1 MPVLSLWVSKNFCQ
15 RNLEA
20 LGTMTTVK
28 TPHDLLAAVPFLIGY
43 HPTDS
48 LVLISVKSDS
58 LEMAM
63 RVDFPINPPEGAYQ
77 LLAAHLKQ
85 DHAEGA
91 LLVAYE
97 PADCDFGPEVLRNA
111 ADAVA
116 ALDIPIRE
124 LMLIRNG
131 RWKSMI
137 CSDESCCP
145 PDGNPIEDFHNSR
158 ITAEQVAN
166 GKVLPFLDSEGL
178 THSIAPTI
186 FARDINWNAQVIGF
200 RIDPEANNL
209 NELQRDGAE
218 SVLLLADFYIQQG
231 FCKDYDLIARVLGR
245 LTDVQVRDFALG
257 CHSDQ
262 TLNAY
267 WAMWRDLL
275 RIAPPKFVAPVAS
288 LFAAIAYENGE
299 GALAHRA
306 LDRAIEDEPE
316 YSLSRLL
323 RRVFSSGWP
332 PSGFA
337 QLRSEL
343 HPRVTKTIFG

>member
-1 MPVLSLWVSKNFCQ
+1 
-15 RNLEA
+15 
-20 LGTMTTVK
+20 MTTVK

-63 RVDFPINPPEGAYQ
+63 RIDFPKNPPEGSYQ
-77 LLAAHLKQ
+77 LLASHLKR
-85 DHAEGA
+85 DNSEGA
-91 LLVAYE
+91 LIVAYE
-97 PADCDFGPEVLRNA
+97 PADSLAGPEVLHNV

-116 ALDIPIRE
+116 SLDIPIRE
-124 LMLIRNG
+124 LMLVRNNHW
-131 RWKSMI
+131 RSLL
-137 CSDESCCP
+137 CSDDKCCP
-145 PDGNPIEDFHNSR
+145 PEGNQIEEFVNSR
-158 ITAEQVAN
+158 IAAEQVAS
-166 GKVLPFLDSEGL
+166 GKVLPFSDSEGL
-178 THSIAPTI
+178 THSISATI
-186 FARDINWNAQVIGF
+186 LAKDLNWNAQVVGF
-200 RIDPEANNL
+200 RVDPDANNL

-218 SVLLLADFYIQQG
+218 SILLLADFYSQNG
-231 FCKDYDLIARVLGR
+231 FCKDYDLMARVLGR
-245 LTDVQVRDFALG
+245 LSEIQVRDFALG
-257 CHSDQ
+257 CHTDQ
-262 TLNAY
+262 TINSY

-288 LFAAIAYENGE
+288 VFASIAYENGE

-306 LDRAIEDEPE
+306 LDRAIEDDPE
-316 YSLSRLL
+316 YSLARLL

-343 HPRVTKTIFG
+343 HPRVTATIFG

>member
-1 MPVLSLWVSKNFCQ
+1 
-15 RNLEA
+15 
-20 LGTMTTVK
+20 MTTVK

-63 RVDFPINPPEGAYQ
+63 RIDFPKNPPEGSYQ
-77 LLAAHLKQ
+77 LLASHLKR
-85 DHAEGA
+85 DNSEGA
-91 LLVAYE
+91 LIVAYE
-97 PADCDFGPEVLRNA
+97 PADSLAGPEVLHNV

-116 ALDIPIRE
+116 SLDIPIRE
-124 LMLIRNG
+124 LMLVRNNHW
-131 RWKSMI
+131 RSLL
-137 CSDESCCP
+137 CSDDKCCP
-145 PDGNPIEDFHNSR
+145 PEGNQIEEFVNSR
-158 ITAEQVAN
+158 IAAEQVAS
-166 GKVLPFLDSEGL
+166 GKVLPFSDSEGL
-178 THSIAPTI
+178 THSISATI
-186 FARDINWNAQVIGF
+186 LAKDLNWNAQVVGF
-200 RIDPEANNL
+200 KVDPDANNL

-218 SVLLLADFYIQQG
+218 SILLLADFYSQNG
-231 FCKDYDLIARVLGR
+231 FCKDYDLMARVLGR
-245 LTDVQVRDFALG
+245 LSDIQVRDFALG
-257 CHSDQ
+257 CHTDQ
-262 TLNAY
+262 TINSY

-288 LFAAIAYENGE
+288 VFASIAYENGE

-306 LDRAIEDEPE
+306 LDRAIEDDPE
-316 YSLSRLL
+316 YSLARLL

-343 HPRVTKTIFG
+343 HPRVTATIFG

>member
-1 MPVLSLWVSKNFCQ
+1 
-15 RNLEA
+15 
-20 LGTMTTVK
+20 MTTVK

-77 LLAAHLKQ
+77 LLASHLKR

-97 PADCDFGPEVLRNA
+97 PKGSDLGPEVLRNA

-116 ALDIPIRE
+116 ALEIPIRE
-124 LMLIRNG
+124 LMLVRNG
-131 RWKSMI
+131 RWKSLI
-137 CSDESCCP
+137 CSDEKCCP
-145 PDGNPIEDFHNSR
+145 PDGNPIEDFENSR

-178 THSIAPTI
+178 THSISPTL
-186 FARDINWNAQVIGF
+186 FAKDINWNAQVIGF
-200 RIDPEANNL
+200 RIDPEATNL

-218 SVLLLADFYIQQG
+218 SVLLLADFYMQNG

-257 CHSDQ
+257 CHDEKS
-262 TLNAY
+262 LNAY

-299 GALAHRA
+299 GALAQRA

-316 YSLSRLL
+316 YSLARLL

-337 QLRSEL
+337 QLRAEL
-343 HPRVTKTIFG
+343 HPRVTQTIFG

>member
-1 MPVLSLWVSKNFCQ
+1 
-15 RNLEA
+15 
-20 LGTMTTVK
+20 MTTVK

-63 RVDFPINPPEGAYQ
+63 RIDFPINPPEGAYQ
-77 LLAAHLKQ
+77 LLASHLKR

-97 PADCDFGPEVLRNA
+97 PEGNTDGPEVLRNA
-111 ADAVA
+111 ADAVIA
-116 ALDIPIRE
+116 SEIPIRE
-124 LMLIRNG
+124 LMLVRNG
-131 RWKSMI
+131 RWRSLL
-137 CSDESCCP
+137 CTDEKCCP
-145 PDGNPIEDFHNSR
+145 AEGNEIQDFQNSR
-158 ITAEQVAN
+158 IAAEQVAN
-166 GKVLPFLDSEGL
+166 GKVLPYSDSEGL
-178 THSIAPTI
+178 THSIAPTL
-186 FARDINWNAQVIGF
+186 FAKDINWNAQVIGF
-200 RIDPEANNL
+200 RVDPEANNL

-218 SVLLLADFYIQQG
+218 SVLLLADFYIQNG
-231 FCKDYDLIARVLGR
+231 ACKDYDLIARVLGR

-257 CHSDQ
+257 CHNDE
-262 TLNAY
+262 TLDAY
-267 WAMWRDLL
+267 WTMWRDLL

-306 LDRAIEDEPE
+306 LDRAIEDDNE

-332 PSGFA
+332 PTGFA
-337 QLRSEL
+337 QLRAEL
-343 HPRVTKTIFG
+343 HPRVTQTIFG

>member
-1 MPVLSLWVSKNFCQ
+1 
-15 RNLEA
+15 
-20 LGTMTTVK
+20 MTTVK

-63 RVDFPINPPEGAYQ
+63 RIDFPKNPPEGSYQ
-77 LLAAHLKQ
+77 LLASHLKR
-85 DHAEGA
+85 DNSEGA
-91 LLVAYE
+91 LIVAYE
-97 PADCDFGPEVLRNA
+97 PADSLAGPEVLHNV

-116 ALDIPIRE
+116 SLDIPIRE
-124 LMLIRNG
+124 LMLVRNNHW
-131 RWKSMI
+131 RSLL
-137 CSDESCCP
+137 CSDDKCCP
-145 PDGNPIEDFHNSR
+145 PEGNQIEEFVNSR
-158 ITAEQVAN
+158 IAAEQVAS
-166 GKVLPFLDSEGL
+166 GKVLPFSDSEGL
-178 THSIAPTI
+178 THSISATI
-186 FARDINWNAQVIGF
+186 LAKDLNWNAQVVGF
-200 RIDPEANNL
+200 RVDPDANNL

-218 SVLLLADFYIQQG
+218 SILLLADFYSQNG
-231 FCKDYDLIARVLGR
+231 FCKDYDLMARVLGR
-245 LTDVQVRDFALG
+245 LSDIQVRDFALG
-257 CHSDQ
+257 CHTDQ
-262 TLNAY
+262 TINSY

-288 LFAAIAYENGE
+288 VFASIAYENGE

-316 YSLSRLL
+316 YSLARLL

-343 HPRVTKTIFG
+343 HPRVTATIFG

>member
-1 MPVLSLWVSKNFCQ
+1 
-15 RNLEA
+15 
-20 LGTMTTVK
+20 MTTVK

-43 HPTDS
+43 HPSNS
-48 LVLISVKSDS
+48 LVLISVKADA

-63 RVDFPINPPEGAYQ
+63 RIDFPINPPDGAYA
-77 LLAAHLKQ
+77 LLASHLKR
-85 DHAEGA
+85 DHADGA

-97 PADCDFGPEVLRNA
+97 PEGIEAGPEVLRNA

-116 ALDIPIRE
+116 ALEIPIRE
-124 LMLIRNG
+124 LMLVRNG
-131 RWKSMI
+131 RWRSLL
-137 CSDESCCP
+137 CSDENCCP
-145 PDGNPIEDFHNSR
+145 ADGNPIEDFQNSR

-166 GKVLPFLDSEGL
+166 GKVLPFSDSDGL
-178 THSIAPTI
+178 THSISPTL
-186 FARDINWNAQVIGF
+186 FAKDINWNAQVIGF
-200 RIDPEANNL
+200 RVDPDAANL

-218 SVLLLADFYIQQG
+218 SVLLLADIYMQQG

-257 CHSDQ
+257 CHTEES
-262 TLNAY
+262 LNAY

-306 LDRAIEDEPE
+306 LDRAIDDEPE

-337 QLRSEL
+337 QLRAEL

>member
-1 MPVLSLWVSKNFCQ
+1 
-15 RNLEA
+15 
-20 LGTMTTVK
+20 MTTVK

-63 RVDFPINPPEGAYQ
+63 RIDFPKNPPEGSYQ
-77 LLAAHLKQ
+77 LLASHLKR
-85 DHAEGA
+85 DNSDGA
-91 LLVAYE
+91 LIVAYE
-97 PADCDFGPEVLRNA
+97 PADSLAGPEVLHNV

-116 ALDIPIRE
+116 SLDIPIRE
-124 LMLIRNG
+124 LMLVRNNHW
-131 RWKSMI
+131 RSLL
-137 CSDESCCP
+137 CSDDKCCP
-145 PDGNPIEDFHNSR
+145 PEGNQIEEFVNSR
-158 ITAEQVAN
+158 IAAEQVAS
-166 GKVLPFLDSEGL
+166 GKVLPFSDSEGL
-178 THSIAPTI
+178 THSISATI
-186 FARDINWNAQVIGF
+186 LAKDINWNAQVVGF
-200 RIDPEANNL
+200 RVDPDANNL

-218 SVLLLADFYIQQG
+218 SILLLADFYSQNG
-231 FCKDYDLIARVLGR
+231 FCKDYDLMARVLGR
-245 LTDVQVRDFALG
+245 LSDIQVRDFALG
-257 CHSDQ
+257 CHTDQ
-262 TLNAY
+262 TINSY

-288 LFAAIAYENGE
+288 VFASIAYENGE

-306 LDRAIEDEPE
+306 LDRAIEDDPE
-316 YSLSRLL
+316 YSLARLL

-343 HPRVTKTIFG
+343 HPRVTATIFG

>member
-1 MPVLSLWVSKNFCQ
+1 
-15 RNLEA
+15 
-20 LGTMTTVK
+20 MTTVK

-63 RVDFPINPPEGAYQ
+63 RIDFPKNPPEGSYQ
-77 LLAAHLKQ
+77 LLASHLKR
-85 DHAEGA
+85 DNSEGA
-91 LLVAYE
+91 LIVAYE
-97 PADCDFGPEVLRNA
+97 PADSLAGPEVLHNV

-116 ALDIPIRE
+116 SLDIPIRG
-124 LMLIRNG
+124 LMLVRNNHW
-131 RWKSMI
+131 RSLL
-137 CSDESCCP
+137 CSDDKCCP
-145 PDGNPIEDFHNSR
+145 PEGNQIEEFVNSR
-158 ITAEQVAN
+158 IAAEQVAS
-166 GKVLPFLDSEGL
+166 GKVLPFSDSEGL
-178 THSIAPTI
+178 THSISATI
-186 FARDINWNAQVIGF
+186 LAKDINWNAQVVGF
-200 RIDPEANNL
+200 RVDPDANNL

-218 SVLLLADFYIQQG
+218 SILLLADFYSQNG
-231 FCKDYDLIARVLGR
+231 FCKDYDLMARVLGR
-245 LTDVQVRDFALG
+245 LSDIQVRDFALG
-257 CHSDQ
+257 CHTDQ
-262 TLNAY
+262 TINSY

-288 LFAAIAYENGE
+288 VFASIAYENGE

-306 LDRAIEDEPE
+306 LDRAIEDDPE
-316 YSLSRLL
+316 YSLARLL

-343 HPRVTKTIFG
+343 HPRVTATIFG

>member
-1 MPVLSLWVSKNFCQ
+1 
-15 RNLEA
+15 
-20 LGTMTTVK
+20 MTTVK

-63 RVDFPINPPEGAYQ
+63 RIDFPLNPPEGSYQ
-77 LLAAHLKQ
+77 LLASHLKRENS
-85 DHAEGA
+85 EGA
-91 LLVAYE
+91 LIVAYE
-97 PADCDFGPEVLRNA
+97 PADSSTGPDVLHNI

-116 ALDIPIRE
+116 SLDIPIRE
-124 LMLIRNG
+124 LMLVRNN
-131 RWKSMI
+131 RWRSLL
-137 CSDESCCP
+137 CSDDACCP
-145 PDGNPIEDFHNSR
+145 PEGNQVEEFANSR
-158 ITAEQVAN
+158 IAAEQVAS
-166 GKVLPFLDSEGL
+166 GKVLPFSDSEGL
-178 THSIAPTI
+178 THSISATI
-186 FARDINWNAQVIGF
+186 FAKNINWNAQVVGF
-200 RIDPEANNL
+200 RVDPDANNL
-209 NELQRDGAE
+209 NQMQRDGAE
-218 SVLLLADFYIQQG
+218 SILLLADFYSQSG

-245 LTDVQVRDFALG
+245 LSDIQVRDFALG
-257 CHSDQ
+257 CHNDETINS
-262 TLNAY
+262 Y

-288 LFAAIAYENGE
+288 VFASIAYENGE

-306 LDRAIEDEPE
+306 LDRAIEDDPE
-316 YSLSRLL
+316 YSLARLL

-343 HPRVTKTIFG
+343 HPRVTATIFG

>member
-1 MPVLSLWVSKNFCQ
+1 
-15 RNLEA
+15 
-20 LGTMTTVK
+20 MTTVK

-63 RVDFPINPPEGAYQ
+63 RIDFPKNPPEGSYQ
-77 LLAAHLKQ
+77 LLASHLKR
-85 DHAEGA
+85 DNSEGA
-91 LLVAYE
+91 LIVAYE
-97 PADCDFGPEVLRNA
+97 PANSLAGPEVLHNV

-116 ALDIPIRE
+116 SLDIPIRE
-124 LMLIRNG
+124 LMLVRNNHW
-131 RWKSMI
+131 RSLL
-137 CSDESCCP
+137 CSDDKCCP
-145 PDGNPIEDFHNSR
+145 PEGNQIEEFVNSR
-158 ITAEQVAN
+158 IAAEQVAS
-166 GKVLPFLDSEGL
+166 GKVLPFSDSEGL
-178 THSIAPTI
+178 THSISATI
-186 FARDINWNAQVIGF
+186 LAKDINWNAQVVGF
-200 RIDPEANNL
+200 RVDPDANNL

-218 SVLLLADFYIQQG
+218 SILLLADFYSQNG
-231 FCKDYDLIARVLGR
+231 FCKDYDLMARVLGR
-245 LTDVQVRDFALG
+245 LSDIQVRDFALG
-257 CHSDQ
+257 CHTDQ
-262 TLNAY
+262 TINSY

-288 LFAAIAYENGE
+288 VFASIAYENGE

-306 LDRAIEDEPE
+306 LDRAIEDDPE
-316 YSLSRLL
+316 YSLARLL

-343 HPRVTKTIFG
+343 HPRVTATIFG